1 MYRIGIAFLLC
12 ALAGFAQPARIVSTS
27 PSITETL
34 FALGAGP
41 NVVGVSTYCRYPPQ
55 VRQLPKVGSFSK
67 PNAEQIALL
76 RPDLVIV
83 HKSAGDLRNRLHALG
98 LHTAEVDRGSLAQVF
113 TSIRTIGEAVG
124 RSGHADQLISKIR
137 ASVAEAATRY
147 SSRPRFS
154 VLLIVGRD
162 HDQLTRLIAA
172 GKQTYLGEL
181 LEAAGGRNV
190 LDGQYPHISL
200 ETVIRLNPDV
210 LIDASG
216 MGDEPNDSPE
226 QRLRTVRPWL
236 ARADLRAV
244 RERRVFAVL
253 SEALV
258 APGPRVPEALTLL
271 SNCLDAKGP
280 H

>member
-1 MYRIGIAFLLC
+1 MRRLIPFLLC
-12 ALAGFAQPARIVSTS
+12 ALAGFGQPARIVSTS

-55 VRQLPKVGSFSK
+55 VRQLPKIGSFSR

-76 RPDLVIV
+76 RPDLVIL
-83 HKSAGDLRNRLHALG
+83 HKSASDLENRLHALG
-98 LHTAEVDRGSLAQVF
+98 IRTAEVDRGSLAQVF
-113 TSIRTIGEAVG
+113 TSIRAIGDAVG
-124 RSGHADQLISKIR
+124 RSSQAAALTARIRKSIADN
-137 ASVAEAATRY
+137 AAKHG
-147 SSRPRFS
+147 SGPRRS

-162 HDQLTRLIAA
+162 RDQLTRLIAA

-181 LEAAGGRNV
+181 LEAAGGSNV
-190 LDGQYPHISL
+190 MDGEYPHISL

-216 MGDEPNDSPE
+216 MGDEPNDTPE
-226 QRLRTVRPWL
+226 QRRRTVQPWL
-236 ARADLRAV
+236 ARQDLKAV
-244 RERRVFAVL
+244 RERNVFAVL

-258 APGPRVPEALTLL
+258 VPGPRVPDALAIL
-271 SNCLDAKGP
+271 SGCLESKERP
-280 H
+280 